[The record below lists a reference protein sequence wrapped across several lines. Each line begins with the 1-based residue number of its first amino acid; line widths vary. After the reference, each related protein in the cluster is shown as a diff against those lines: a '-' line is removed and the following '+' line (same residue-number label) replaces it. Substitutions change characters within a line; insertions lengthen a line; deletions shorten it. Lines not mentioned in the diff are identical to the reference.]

1 MQYKNLILGSLFALT
16 VISEVSSAE
25 MRPSHEAHVHGEA
38 VLNIVLDGNSLLI
51 EFASPAINLLGFEH
65 TPANDAQ
72 KSILQNAKQT
82 LMATDRLF
90 YFSTATCRSEN
101 IEIEAPHMNQHEDK
115 KHSHHSEHAE
125 HADFHASYAFKC
137 RQEKDLK
144 EIMIKLFTL
153 FPGIHQIKTHW
164 IINGA
169 QGITVLEPNNPIL
182 KIN

>member
-1 MQYKNLILGSLFALT
+1 MKYKNSILGSLFVLM
-16 VISEVSSAE
+16 VISEVFSAE

-38 VLNIVLDGNSLLI
+38 VLNIVLDGNTLLI

-65 TPANDAQ
+65 APANDEQ
-72 KSILQNAKQT
+72 KSMLQNAKQT
-82 LMATDRLF
+82 LTATDRLF
-90 YFSTATCRSEN
+90 YFSTAACRSEN
-101 IEIEAPHMNQHEDK
+101 AEIEAPYMNQYEDK
-115 KHSHHSEHAE
+115 KHPHHGGHA
-125 HADFHASYAFKC
+125 HFHASYAFKC

-144 EIMIKLFTL
+144 EITIKLFAF

-169 QGITVLEPNNPIL
+169 QGATVLEPNNPIL